1 MYIYHWLGPGSQGC
15 FTFIERN
22 VRYSWTWP
30 YKEKKPTLAARL
42 CDLFRGART
51 RVRGCGGWDMQAP
64 GRREVILRLPS
75 QEEISSRPAPLVPR
89 LLGPI
94 KHFNSVSYSGFS

>member
-15 FTFIERN
+15 FTYIERN

-42 CDLFRGART
+42 CDLLRGART
-51 RVRGCGGWDMQAP
+51 RVQGCGGWDMQAP
-64 GRREVILRLPS
+64 GRRGSDLTPALS
-75 QEEISSRPAPLVPR
+75 GGDFLQTSSSGPTAPWPHKTL
-89 LLGPI
+89 
-94 KHFNSVSYSGFS
+94 